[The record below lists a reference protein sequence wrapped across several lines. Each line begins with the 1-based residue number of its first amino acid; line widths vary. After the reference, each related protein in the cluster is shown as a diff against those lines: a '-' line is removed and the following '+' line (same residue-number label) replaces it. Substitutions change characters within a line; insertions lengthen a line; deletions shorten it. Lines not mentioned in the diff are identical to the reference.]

1 MPHSV
6 LVLGGTRSGKSEFA
20 EGLVNDASEVRYVA
34 TAAPAPDDDP
44 EWAGR
49 IAAHRTRRP
58 GHWTTEE
65 VGTPDRLVALLGE
78 VKPDEAVLVDD
89 LGGWLTGVL
98 AEADWSATAIED
110 KLATLVSAVRDCPA
124 SKLVI
129 VSPEVGMS
137 VVPATQSGRAF
148 VDAAGGANRLLAE
161 ACSTVVLVVAGQP
174 TWLKTGPGTPSPVTA
189 PTPTPAE
196 PAVTEAA
203 VTEAAP
209 VPAEIEVPVVEAPPF
224 ATDTEPGA
232 GAEVRPTIVLQ
243 PSGDSAVM
251 ELTEQLPQ
259 PSESA
264 STEAEQ
270 RIAALDVSGPG
281 LGRLARAVK
290 FTAGARE
297 TAAGG
302 PYRDVR
308 ALVIYGAHEG
318 GVAAGDDPEVWAGR
332 VRRIGEGGGPLGLLA
347 QRARVRLQVLDV
359 RGPDADL
366 VAAPLE
372 SGDVL
377 AAELVDAA
385 IQQGWRIADAAVDE
399 GADLLVLA
407 AAGPGQEGAAAAV
420 VAAST
425 SAEPAALLQR
435 VYQPGG
441 TIDDEAWM
449 TRCAALRDGLH
460 RLKGR
465 SRDARSLL
473 AAVGGPDI
481 AVAMGLLV
489 GAAARR
495 TPVLV
500 DGPVGIAAAL
510 LARDIAGV
518 SRLWTLLADHGGH
531 PTVKSGASALDLQ
544 PLLELG
550 LGLGEGAAGLMTV
563 PLIQAGLSI
572 VDSA

>member
-110 KLATLVSAVRDCPA
+110 RLATLVSAVRDCPA
-124 SKLVI
+124 SKLVL

-148 VDAAGGANRLLAE
+148 VDAAGGANRMLAE

-174 TWLKTGPGTPSPVTA
+174 SWLKTGPGTPSPVAA
-189 PTPTPAE
+189 PSP
-196 PAVTEAA
+196 TEAA

-209 VPAEIEVPVVEAPPF
+209 VPVDIEVPVVEAPPF
-224 ATDTEPGA
+224 AMDTEPETGPQI
-232 GAEVRPTIVLQ
+232 RPTIVLQ

-264 STEAEQ
+264 SNGAELHL
-270 RIAALDVSGPG
+270 AALDVPGPG
-281 LGRLARAVK
+281 LGRLARAVT

-297 TAAGG
+297 AANAG

-308 ALVIYGAHEG
+308 ALVVYGAHEG
-318 GVAAGDDPEVWAGR
+318 GVAAGDDPEVWAAR

-377 AAELVDAA
+377 DAELVDAA
-385 IQQGWRIADAAVDE
+385 IQEGWRIADAAVDE

-420 VAAST
+420 VAANT

-441 TIDDEAWM
+441 TINDEAWM
-449 TRCAALRDGLH
+449 TRCAALRDGLR

-481 AVAMGLLV
+481 AVAMGLLM

-510 LARDIAGV
+510 LARDISGV
-518 SRLWTLLADHGGH
+518 SRLWILLADHGGH

-563 PLIQAGLSI
+563 PLVQAGLSI